1 MRIGMASYFG
11 TTPRRDF
18 AFVRDFAVCTEELGF
33 TTMYAPEHVVFFPSY
48 TSKYPY
54 SADGKPNWGPDAA
67 AYDPLFVCA
76 AAALATTTLR
86 VATSVLIL
94 PERPALLVAKEVMT
108 LDHLAGGRFDLGLGI
123 GWSSE
128 EYAALGVPFERR
140 GRRAD
145 EYIEAIRAAWTQDRA
160 TYHGEFVSFED
171 VVLQP
176 KPVNG
181 TVPLIVGGDSR
192 AAMRRAARLG
202 DGWFGWWASG
212 ELEPH
217 LAELREVMA
226 AEGRAHDSGFSL
238 RVGLPIAGT
247 PYDEVAAK
255 VEQAAR
261 LGVDEFVLGPA
272 VPTNGFDEQLR
283 RWAECAALR

>member
-18 AFVRDFAVCTEELGF
+18 SFVRDFSVCTEELGCA
-33 TTMYAPEHVVFFPSY
+33 TMYAPEHVVFFPSY

-54 SADGKPNWGPDAA
+54 SADGKPNWGPDAG

-76 AAALATTTLR
+76 AAALATTTMR

-108 LDHLAGGRFDLGLGI
+108 LDHLSGGRFDLGLGI

-145 EYIEAIRAAWTQDRA
+145 EYLEAIRAAWTQERA
-160 TYHGEFVSFED
+160 SYNGECGACDDGGVG
-171 VVLQP
+171 P
-176 KPVNG
+176 RP
-181 TVPLIVGGDSR
+181 VGGTGACADRWTGRLVDCLVSTRGAERRMRGGLSR
-192 AAMRRAARLG
+192 RRSRLRK
-202 DGWFGWWASG
+202 SSQ
-212 ELEPH
+212 P
-217 LAELREVMA
+217 
-226 AEGRAHDSGFSL
+226 
-238 RVGLPIAGT
+238 GLSRP
-247 PYDEVAAK
+247 
-255 VEQAAR
+255 
-261 LGVDEFVLGPA
+261 
-272 VPTNGFDEQLR
+272 
-283 RWAECAALR
+283 C